1 MALFKGDIVAFEP
14 VPKPET
20 VGLCRTPST
29 YGDYS
34 LEMGPRVDE
43 PYIVCDDGRQIG
55 LSGPLYYNVS
65 SAKDPKR
72 SIGWELMTHKGK
84 FYSRI
89 AQYGFEPDEI
99 IMTGVGRTDD
109 IPAANTVGTSILFM
123 KVPELTPVEMEQWTS
138 SNEAEI
144 TERQDYDEE
153 VSSYVISDAESTN
166 ERPQVEELDLKQL
179 EAERSMRR
187 FLTSEFSAD
196 EVRDMCA

>member
-1 MALFKGDIVAFEP
+1 MALFKGDILAFETTP
-14 VPKPET
+14 VEQI
-20 VGLCRTPST
+20 GLCRTPST

-34 LEMGPRVDE
+34 LEMGPRDNE

-55 LSGPLYYNVS
+55 LSGPYYYNVR
-65 SAKDPKR
+65 SAKDSDR
-72 SIGWELMTHKGK
+72 SIGWELMEHNGK

-89 AQYGFEPDEI
+89 AQYGFEPKEI
-99 IMTGVGRTDD
+99 IMTGVGSTKD

-144 TERQDYDEE
+144 TEQVDDQEE
-153 VSSYVISDAESTN
+153 VSTCWLSDAESTS
-166 ERPQVEELDLKQL
+166 ERVQVKELDLKEL
-179 EAERSMRR
+179 EAGRCMRR